1 MKTFILTT
9 LLLASSLVIGFYN
22 QEALNKEY
30 KLFNR
35 ELSVLLDELNNEYS
49 SGNTISLNQSE
60 ANFLEQLFIQELASE
75 KSIW

>member
-22 QEALNKEY
+22 QEILNKEY
-30 KLFNR
+30 EIFNR
-35 ELSVLLDELNNEYS
+35 EFSVLLDELNNEYS
-49 SGNTISLNQSE
+49 SGNTISLNQGE
-60 ANFLEQLFIQELASE
+60 ANFLEQFFIQELASE

>member
-22 QEALNKEY
+22 QEILNKEY
-30 KLFNR
+30 EIFNR
-35 ELSVLLDELNNEYS
+35 EFSVLLDELNNEYS